1 MPDNPH
7 LENFVSYLA
16 AGADI
21 LDFGCGVGN
30 SAAMMRDKG
39 FSMTCMDASTDM
51 IEAAGELHGLE
62 VIQKNFSDLDA
73 AQAFDGIWAS
83 YSLLHAP
90 KAEMP
95 ANLERIVTALRP
107 GGILYIGLKLGDKE
121 ERDAVGR
128 FYAYY
133 TEAELSALLRAA
145 GLVIL
150 DCRIDQSRGMLGKM
164 DKGLHMIAKRP
175 D

>member
-1 MPDNPH
+1 
-7 LENFVSYLA
+7 
-16 AGADI
+16 
-21 LDFGCGVGN
+21 
-30 SAAMMRDKG
+30 MMRDKG